1 MRNAGLDEAQA
12 GIKIAGRNIN
22 NLRYADDITLMAES
36 KNELKRLLMKVK
48 EESDKDDLK
57 LNIQKKKIMASGPIT
72 SWQIDGDTMET
83 LIGFF
88 FWGSKITREC
98 QRVLKLPHNCAH
110 LTC

>member
-1 MRNAGLDEAQA
+1 MRNAGLEEVQA
-12 GIKIAGRNIN
+12 GIKISWRNIN
-22 NLRYADDITLMAES
+22 NLRYADDTTLTAASEEEQKS
-36 KNELKRLLMKVK
+36 LLMKVK

-57 LNIQKKKIMASGPIT
+57 LNIQKKKIMSSGPIT
-72 SWQIDGDTMET
+72 SWQIDGDTIET